1 MYNTFQAQTLHY
13 FSRPHSGMPKSP
25 VESVAAWCADD
36 MRDEDRWSYTLNDQE
51 RSEIETALSR
61 ASRENKSLHERRAQ
75 DLPLPGLQPLMDQWR
90 EQLKSGLGVQ
100 RIRGVPIEKWNTEQ
114 QHLFYWCFGQHLGV
128 AGAQNR
134 HNELLGHVRD
144 DGSNVDDPTVRQ
156 YRTTS
161 AIPFHC
167 DAADVVGLLCL
178 RTAKD
183 GGDSRLVSSVTVFN
197 EMQRRDPELANV
209 MFDAFPLDSHQ
220 EGGTF
225 SLPIKPCRFH
235 GGVLRTF
242 GHSHYFRTA
251 QRYPHIQL
259 TERQLQA
266 LALYD
271 DICDSPEF
279 YIDMTLE
286 PGDIQLVSN
295 HTVLHSRTHYIDHHE
310 EERKRHLLRL
320 WISLSQDDSFFERV
334 LRFRE
339 RIGLIRSVIFERA
352 RFRLKNQ

>member
-13 FSRPHSGMPKSP
+13 FSRPHSGLPKSP
-25 VESVAAWCADD
+25 VEGFAAWRADD
-36 MRDEDRWSYTLNDQE
+36 MRDESRWSYTLNAQE
-51 RSEIETALSR
+51 RSEIDAAVLK
-61 ASRENKSLHERRAQ
+61 ASESNRNLHERQAR
-75 DLPLPGLQPLMDQWR
+75 DLPLQCLQPLIEQWR
-90 EQLKSGLGVQ
+90 EQLTSGLGVQ
-100 RIRGVPIEKWNTEQ
+100 RIRGIPIERWSAEQ
-114 QHLFYWCFGQHLGV
+114 QQLFYWCFGQHLGV

-134 HNELLGHVRD
+134 HDELLGHVKD
-144 DGSNVDDPTVRQ
+144 DGSDVDDPTVRQ

-178 RTAKD
+178 RTAKK

-197 EMQRRDPELANV
+197 EMQRRDPELAKL
-209 MFDAFPLDSHQ
+209 MFDDFPLDSHQ

-235 GGVLRTF
+235 AGELRTF

-251 QRYPHIQL
+251 QRYPHIKL
-259 TERQLQA
+259 TDRQREA
-266 LALYD
+266 LAVYD
-271 DICDSPEF
+271 EICDSPDL

-295 HTVLHSRTHYIDHHE
+295 HTVLHSRTHYVDHE
-310 EERKRHLLRL
+310 EEEQKRHLLRL
-320 WISLSQDDSFFERV
+320 WISLPQQDSFIERC

-339 RIGLIRSVIFERA
+339 RVGLIRSVLIERV
-352 RFRLKNQ
+352 RYGLKN